1 MGLTM
6 TSIPAELPP
15 TLAGTVAVVTG
26 ASRGIGQGIALA
38 LGEQGATVYVTGRSR
53 QPGSSRW
60 PGSVAE
66 TAQQVTGLG
75 GQGIPAQLDHRD
87 DAAVQGLFQRVQ
99 ADQGHLELLV
109 NNATGFADTPS
120 GYPPEGVPC
129 WELPVGLWDEL
140 HTVGLRSH
148 YVASVYAA
156 PLLIAGGRGLIV
168 NISSFGAVAYAYGVA
183 YGAAKA
189 GLDKLSADLAHE
201 LGPYRVAVVSLWPP
215 LTTTEKVLARADR
228 YELSGARSPLLT
240 GRAVAALAAD
250 PEVLQRTGRAL
261 AVTDLAEE
269 YGFGDLDP
277 PPQASAGGG

>member
-1 MGLTM
+1 MAKVAV
-6 TSIPAELPP
+6 IVAEMAP

-26 ASRGIGQGIALA
+26 ASRGIGHGIALA
-38 LGEQGATVYVTGRSR
+38 LGEQSATVYVTGRSL

-75 GQGIPAQLDHRD
+75 GQGIP
-87 DAAVQGLFQRVQ
+87 VQGLFQRVQ
-99 ADQGHLELLV
+99 AEQGLLELLV
-109 NNATGFADTPS
+109 NNATGFANTPS

-228 YELSGARSPLLT
+228 YELSGARSPWFT
-240 GRAVAALAAD
+240 GRVVAALAAD
-250 PEVLQRTGRAL
+250 PGVLQRTGRAL

-269 YGFGDLDP
+269 YGVGDLDP

>member
-1 MGLTM
+1 
-6 TSIPAELPP
+6 
-15 TLAGTVAVVTG
+15 
-26 ASRGIGQGIALA
+26 
-38 LGEQGATVYVTGRSR
+38 LGEQGATVYVTGRSL

-75 GQGIPAQLDHRD
+75 GQGIPVRLDHRD

-99 ADQGHLELLV
+99 AEQGRLELLV

-201 LGPYRVAVVSLWPP
+201 LDPYRVAVVSLWPP
-215 LTTTEKVLARADR
+215 LTTTEKVLARADH
-228 YELSGARSPLLT
+228 YELSEARSPLLT

-250 PEVLQRTGRAL
+250 PEVMQRTGRAL

-269 YGFGDLDP
+269 YGVGDLDP

>member
-1 MGLTM
+1 
-6 TSIPAELPP
+6 
-15 TLAGTVAVVTG
+15 
-26 ASRGIGQGIALA
+26 
-38 LGEQGATVYVTGRSR
+38 LGEQGATVYVTGRSLG
-53 QPGSSRW
+53 PGSSRW
-60 PGSVAE
+60 PGTVAE
-66 TAQQVTGLG
+66 TAQQVTRLG
-75 GQGIPAQLDHRD
+75 GQGIAVPLDHRD
-87 DAAVQGLFQRVQ
+87 DAAVQALFQQVQ

-120 GYPPEGVPC
+120 GYPPEAVPC
-129 WELPVGLWDEL
+129 WELPIGLWDEL

-189 GLDKLSADLAHE
+189 GLDKLTADLAHE
-201 LGPYRVAVVSLWPP
+201 LGPYRVAVVSVWPP
-215 LTTTEKVLARADR
+215 LTTTEKVLAQADR
-228 YELSGARSPLLT
+228 YELSGAHSPRFT

-250 PEVLQRTGRAL
+250 PRVMQRTGQAL

-269 YGFGDLDP
+269 YGVDDVGPLATGARRRRGLTVDAWVGVRVPGRPGWCRRVRGELRT
-277 PPQASAGGG
+277 

>member
-1 MGLTM
+1 MVAA
-6 TSIPAELPP
+6 IVAEMAP
-15 TLAGTVAVVTG
+15 TLTGVVAVVTG
-26 ASRGIGQGIALA
+26 ASRGIGRGIALA
-38 LGEQGATVYVTGRSR
+38 LGEQGATVYVTGRSLH
-53 QPGSSRW
+53 PGSSRW
-60 PGSVAE
+60 PGSLTE

-75 GQGIPAQLDHRD
+75 GRGIAVPLDHRD
-87 DAAVQGLFQRVQ
+87 DAAVQGLFQQVQ

-129 WELPVGLWDEL
+129 WELPIGLWDEL

-168 NISSFGAVAYAYGVA
+168 NISSFGAVAYVYGVA

-189 GLDKLSADLAHE
+189 GLDKLTADLAHE
-201 LGPYRVAVVSLWPP
+201 LDPYQVAVVSVWPP
-215 LTTTEKVLARADR
+215 LTKTEKVQAQADR
-228 YELSGARSPLLT
+228 YELSGAHSPRFT
-240 GRAVAALAAD
+240 GQAVAALAAD
-250 PEVLQRTGRAL
+250 PQVMQRTGQAL

-269 YGFGDLDP
+269 YGVDDIGP
-277 PPQASAGGG
+277 SPQEPRGGA